1 MKPIISQN
9 EPLEPIRKFRTAKN
23 YNEYYWEDFGT
34 NSDPNDVKIQGID
47 DLEKPNI
54 LNSR

>member
-1 MKPIISQN
+1 MKPKISQN

-23 YNEYYWEDFGT
+23 YSEYYLEDFGP
-34 NSDPNDVKIQGID
+34 NSYPNDVKIQGLD
-47 DLEKPNI
+47 DLEKPDI